1 MTRTPIHETI
11 STEYDYSPPIT
22 LPEGFDPGEF
32 ITPAAPDGEIFV
44 PYTKRTPTHETVSYE
59 ISMDVK

>member
-32 ITPAAPDGEIFV
+32 IPPSDTSGELFV
-44 PYTKRTPTHETVSYE
+44 PYTKRTPIRETVSYE